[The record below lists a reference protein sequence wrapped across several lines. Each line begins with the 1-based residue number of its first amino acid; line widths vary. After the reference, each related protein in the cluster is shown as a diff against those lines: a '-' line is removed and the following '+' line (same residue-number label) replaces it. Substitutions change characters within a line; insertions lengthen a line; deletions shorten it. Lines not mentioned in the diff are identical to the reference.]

1 MIKRLVIHRFRG
13 IREGVLDDLGK
24 VNLLIGPNNSGK
36 TAILEML
43 YLGGTSG
50 RSAQLILDDVP
61 TEGGENIAFQATT
74 SLRSDL
80 LGLEPLPRLRRRH
93 GHHEK
98 WRDAPMVLTEEGG
111 LEVHLGTDH
120 KVPLRSFRLGAP
132 LDAWGLPDRT
142 RFYKK
147 DLGVVSL
154 FSLNGQTG
162 IPHSLTP
169 ALFDKQGIKSEVSRW
184 HYLWDPVWVYRWNRQ
199 EPIDH
204 LTVWAEEGQYP
215 ASNKILFFDFH
226 IANEHFTSRFARW
239 AKNLPWDWAERI
251 GEHLGHVFPELEGA
265 KVEVDDAPDG
275 QKGEAGY
282 IRKDG
287 GGRIVIDQ
295 FGDGA
300 RHAFKVL
307 AGLVALCET
316 VDEEHPGLFLW
327 EDPELF
333 MHPES
338 LDALLG
344 EILLLT
350 KDKPVQIFLSSQS
363 MEVIALLTS
372 HIQRNMPVMQPDYRV
387 FRLDLEDGRLYAA
400 KYHYRNI
407 LAWLEEGMDARFWGA
422 TKLPIS
428 YRYSSQ
434 SESATEDA

>member
-93 GHHEK
+93 GHREK
-98 WRDAPMVLTEEGG
+98 WVDAPMILTEEGG

-132 LDAWGLPDRT
+132 LAEWGLPDKT

-154 FSLNGQTG
+154 FSLDGQTG

-169 ALFDKQGIKSEVSRW
+169 ALFDKQEIKSEVSRR

-265 KVEVDDAPDG
+265 KIEVDDAPDG

-282 IRKDG
+282 VRKDG

-316 VDEEHPGLFLW
+316 VDEVHPGLFLW

-333 MHPES
+333 MHPAT
-338 LDALLG
+338 LGRLLQ
-344 EILLLT
+344 EVMDIVSER
-350 KDKPVQIFLSSQS
+350 PVQVFVTTQS
-363 MEVIALLTS
+363 LEVIAWFSHYLGELT
-372 HIQRNMPVMQPDYRV
+372 DK
-387 FRLDLEDGRLYAA
+387 EAA
-400 KYHYRNI
+400 KMR
-407 LAWLEEGMDARFWGA
+407 
-422 TKLPIS
+422 S
-428 YRYSSQ
+428 YRLGLENGNLRVHKFAGRGISGWLHFFGDPRFIGEDEASSPLFNLWGGQ
-434 SESATEDA
+434 E